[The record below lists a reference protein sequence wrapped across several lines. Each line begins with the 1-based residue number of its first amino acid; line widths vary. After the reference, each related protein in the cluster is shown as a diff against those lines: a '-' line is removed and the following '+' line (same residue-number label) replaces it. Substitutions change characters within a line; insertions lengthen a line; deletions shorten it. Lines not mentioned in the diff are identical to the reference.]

1 MYLEACSFV
10 RSWRLKQFLLSHSTT
25 NDILWAK
32 FKWAASQMYEQ
43 ASGKGSLTTGMAILL
58 ILGKDWLIQKIKF
71 QELVAVIPSQ
81 QNIKGICISVLVIK
95 VVLGLV
101 TLSVFLMTPEDLG
114 PRVHGV
120 RMSLNNLTSD
130 SLKPNNFNATWL
142 SGKKIQLALNC
153 LFFHFPL
160 STTQIICFLGDNK
173 SPGDSFANK
182 YHFMFCMF
190 SLHTTLHHHHFTST
204 RMLKLCFCLESKCFT
219 ITWSRQNRDFKYEP
233 ITKLISTN
241 CQAKIEDLLT
251 VLLRW
256 PPPPPPPP

>member
-1 MYLEACSFV
+1 M
-10 RSWRLKQFLLSHSTT
+10 
-25 NDILWAK
+25 
-32 FKWAASQMYEQ
+32 
-43 ASGKGSLTTGMAILL
+43 
-58 ILGKDWLIQKIKF
+58 
-71 QELVAVIPSQ
+71 AVIPSQ

-142 SGKKIQLALNC
+142 SGKKIVKLALNC
-153 LFFHFPL
+153 LFFHSPL

-173 SPGDSFANK
+173 SPGDSFTNK

-190 SLHTTLHHHHFTST
+190 SLLTSP
-204 RMLKLCFCLESKCFT
+204 FYF
-219 ITWSRQNRDFKYEP
+219 
-233 ITKLISTN
+233 
-241 CQAKIEDLLT
+241 
-251 VLLRW
+251 
-256 PPPPPPPP
+256 